1 MSKVYGICSTEA
13 NVGSICADIINN
25 QQPSKACMRSE
36 EDTKKRAA
44 VDTIHMAITGHLDW
58 TTATYSSTCTVDH
71 DEVAR
76 GSLSESSVA
85 KLLLSIVVDFFKDF
99 DFSAHIFEASSIPTN
114 PQQKEQHN
122 TALSKM
128 TGLSCPLKIR
138 QNEERV
144 STTLLPMLESG

>member
-13 NVGSICADIINN
+13 NVRSICADIINN

-85 KLLLSIVVDFFKDF
+85 KLLLSIVVDFFKDLI
-99 DFSAHIFEASSIPTN
+99 SPPTSSKHLRSPPI
-114 PQQKEQHN
+114 
-122 TALSKM
+122 LSRKNN
-128 TGLSCPLKIR
+128 II
-138 QNEERV
+138 
-144 STTLLPMLESG
+144 LLYPK